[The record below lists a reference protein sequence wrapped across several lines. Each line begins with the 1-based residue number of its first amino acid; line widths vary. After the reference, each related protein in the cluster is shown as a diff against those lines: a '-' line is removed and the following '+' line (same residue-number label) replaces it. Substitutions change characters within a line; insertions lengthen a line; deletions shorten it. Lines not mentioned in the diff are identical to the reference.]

1 MNRQASITCGD
12 GTRITGQWHRAR
24 TTPKATVVVA
34 PGAAAEARFYVPFC
48 EHLAE
53 TGHDALVFDFRTVGE
68 SGTDRRRRRECGFST
83 WIEQDYPAV
92 IAHAHEHAR
101 HGPMIV
107 IGHSAGG
114 WMAGVQPAA
123 DRIDALIG
131 VAALSGHWRHMAR
144 PHRYAHWLAWHA
156 LVPASCRLLGTWPGF
171 IGFRR
176 NMGPRFGLEFSRW
189 ARRRDFVFSEP
200 AFDANAWRFRGHLHL
215 FQISDDPWGTQAAV
229 ADFGA
234 RFPNASGCVVETIR
248 NDAEN
253 PEPIGH
259 FGVFRKSRAQTLWP
273 RLVDAIAACRD
284 AVREH

>member
-1 MNRQASITCGD
+1 MGIPMSIMCED
-12 GTRITGQWHRAR
+12 GTRLAGHWHRAVA
-24 TTPKATVVVA
+24 TPLATVVVA

-53 TGHDALVFDFRTVGE
+53 AGHDALVFDFRTIGD
-68 SGTDRRRRRECGFST
+68 SRLGARSRRDCGFST

-92 IAHAHEHAR
+92 IAHAREHAR
-101 HGPMIV
+101 GGPLVV

-123 DRIDALIG
+123 DCIDALIG

-156 LVPASCRLLGTWPGF
+156 LVPASCHVLRTWPGM

-200 AFDANAWRFRGHLHL
+200 RFRANAGKFRGLMHL
-215 FQISDDPWGTQAAV
+215 FQISDDPWGTSAAV
-229 ADFGA
+229 SDFGA
-234 RFPNASGCVVETIR
+234 RFPNASRCVVETIR
-248 NDAEN
+248 SGVESNV
-253 PEPIGH
+253 PIGH
-259 FGVFRKSRAQTLWP
+259 FGVFRKSSASTLWP
-273 RLVDAIAACRD
+273 RLTKAITACRE
-284 AVREH
+284 AIGAP

>member
-1 MNRQASITCGD
+1 MDESTSIVCAD
-12 GTRITGQWHRAR
+12 GKRLTGQWHRA
-24 TTPKATVVVA
+24 PGAPLATVIVA

-53 TGHDALVFDFRTVGE
+53 AGHDAFVFDFRTVGE
-68 SGTDRRRRRECGFST
+68 SSLDKHGRRECGFST

-92 IAHAHEHAR
+92 IAHVRAHAR
-101 HGPMIV
+101 GGPLIV

-123 DRIDALIG
+123 GGIDALIG

-156 LVPASCRLLGTWPGF
+156 LVPASCRLFGVWPGV

-200 AFDANAWRFRGHLHL
+200 RFRANAGKFRGHMHL
-215 FQISDDPWGTQAAV
+215 FQISDDPWGTRAAV
-229 ADFGA
+229 SDFSA
-234 RFPNASGCVVETIR
+234 RFPNASGCVVETMSNGVESR
-248 NDAEN
+248 
-253 PEPIGH
+253 EPIGH

-273 RLVDAIAACRD
+273 RLTQAIAACRN
-284 AVREH
+284 AVGPS